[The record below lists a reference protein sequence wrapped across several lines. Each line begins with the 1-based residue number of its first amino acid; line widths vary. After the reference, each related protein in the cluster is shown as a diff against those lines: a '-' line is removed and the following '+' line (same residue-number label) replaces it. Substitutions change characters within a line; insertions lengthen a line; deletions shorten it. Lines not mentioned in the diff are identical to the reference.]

1 MSSTG
6 QVRVFIAVPLDPK
19 LRDAAAGLRHHLNVS
34 SDTIRWVPPD
44 NLHLT
49 LKFLGE
55 IAERRLAKVAEVAR
69 EVARRTA
76 PFTISLTGAGAFPSA
91 RRPQVV
97 WVGVREG
104 AEALVVL
111 ARDLDGSLHRLKFP
125 RERRPFRP
133 HLTVARA
140 RHAQPL
146 PDLSGPLGDLEGLAV
161 GTQAVSTVV
170 VMESRLHPSGATY
183 RPIEEVGLGE
193 MASFAGHN

>member
-6 QVRVFIAVPLDPK
+6 QVRVFIAVPLDPE
-19 LRDAAAGLRHHLNVS
+19 LRDAAAGLRRHLNVTA
-34 SDTIRWVPPD
+34 DTLRWVPPG

-55 IAERRLAKVAEVAR
+55 IAERRLAKVAEAAR
-69 EVARRTA
+69 DVARRTA
-76 PFTISLTGAGAFPSA
+76 PFTISLTGAGAFPSI

-104 AEALVVL
+104 SQALVAL
-111 ARDLDGSLHRLKFP
+111 AHDLDGALHRLKFP

-140 RHAQPL
+140 RHAGPL
-146 PDLSGPLGDLEGLAV
+146 PDLSGPLSALEGLDV
-161 GTQAVSTVV
+161 GTQAVDTLV
-170 VMESRLHPSGATY
+170 VMESQLHPSGATY

-193 MASFAGHN
+193 VA